1 MIKGAQERSTYRE
14 AANDH
19 RLITTQKP
27 RGKGLH
33 GGSGKLSPIRHV
45 PDLQKR
51 LDEVIKNI
59 ESSRSVYEHCLIE
72 ASKAGELA
80 KTLAEELR
88 CANGPVICLPNH
100 ACDRQLKRLPI
111 GKIYHTE

>member
-1 MIKGAQERSTYRE
+1 MLNILLQVIKGSLERSTYSE

-19 RLITTQKP
+19 RLITTHKA

-33 GGSGKLSPIRHV
+33 GGSGTLSPIRSAA

-51 LDEVIKNI
+51 LDSVIRNI
-59 ESSRSVYEHCLIE
+59 ESSRSVYERCVIE

-88 CANGPVICLPNH
+88 WAKGWSFV
-100 ACDRQLKRLPI
+100 
-111 GKIYHTE
+111 